1 MVAIGATSAGSGAS
15 APFVR
20 ASRTHDGRMR
30 VVRVNPESALPI
42 TDFASLGASSVPI
55 ADGAG
60 EAHVYSIVFEP
71 GGLIGPHQATFGQL
85 FLPVRGSGWVAGED
99 GERLEIQPGEGGYIS
114 RGEVHSKGSQDGMT
128 ALMIQVHDLVPRPGV
143 LDW

>member
-1 MVAIGATSAGSGAS
+1 
-15 APFVR
+15 
-20 ASRTHDGRMR
+20 MR

-42 TDFASLGASSVPI
+42 TSFESVAASGVPI

-71 GGLIGPHQATFGQL
+71 GGSIGPHEASFCQL

-99 GERLEIQPGEGGYIS
+99 GVRREVRPGEGGYIS
-114 RGEVHSKGSQDGMT
+114 RGEVHSKGSQAGLT
-128 ALMIQVHDLVPRPGV
+128 ALMIQVLDLVPCPGV
-143 LDW
+143 LDG